1 MKVMIVLANGAEY
14 VVDCNEMYQNLFD
27 GVFEF
32 TDDDGKI
39 IGKVG
44 LKHVVAW
51 LVVRGDEE

>member
-1 MKVMIVLANGAEY
+1 MKVMIVLTNGAEY
-14 VVDCNEMYQNLFD
+14 VVDCKEMFQNFFD

-32 TDDDGKI
+32 KDDDGKI

-51 LVVRGDEE
+51 FVVRGDEE

>member
-1 MKVMIVLANGAEY
+1 MKVMIVLTNGAEY
-14 VVDCNEMYQNLFD
+14 VVDCKEMFQNLFD

-32 TDDDGKI
+32 KDDDGKT

-51 LVVRGDEE
+51 FVVRGDEE